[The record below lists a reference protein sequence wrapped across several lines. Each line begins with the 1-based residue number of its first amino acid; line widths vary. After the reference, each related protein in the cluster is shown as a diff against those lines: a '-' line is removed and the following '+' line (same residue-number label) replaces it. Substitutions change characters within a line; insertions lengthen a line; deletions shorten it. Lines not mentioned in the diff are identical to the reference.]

1 MITVRTYVSRLNKPR
16 PIMKQHGTSDRSVIS
31 CGTSKPSLGPHSPQ
45 PCLQPSSTYLLAY
58 PFSSFIYFA
67 VVVSVMMVLLWRRQ
81 RKLVSTGVESACS
94 STFTSCRHPIFLL
107 LARARCGRS
116 VFSTI
121 VSYNIIMHSTDNTII
136 MRGKGKIFMG
146 KQTSTTST
154 V

>member
-1 MITVRTYVSRLNKPR
+1 MGWPRRRMPLGRRVRVAGWDVRLRRRDPWCIYFIVSFD
-16 PIMKQHGTSDRSVIS
+16 SFA
-31 CGTSKPSLGPHSPQ
+31 C
-45 PCLQPSSTYLLAY
+45 LLAC

-121 VSYNIIMHSTDNTII
+121 V
-136 MRGKGKIFMG
+136 
-146 KQTSTTST
+146 Q
-154 V
+154 